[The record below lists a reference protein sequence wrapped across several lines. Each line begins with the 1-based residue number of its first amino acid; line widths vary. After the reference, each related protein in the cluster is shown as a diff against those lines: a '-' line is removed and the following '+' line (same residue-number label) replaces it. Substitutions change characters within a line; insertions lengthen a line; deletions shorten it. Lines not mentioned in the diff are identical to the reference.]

1 MTKKTTR
8 KSTKKQLAFRN
19 KLVLNQWLISLFGI
33 DPLAEHK
40 LQGKTIRPFH
50 KLAEPIR
57 NPSLEGL
64 DTDNLHHFFHH
75 LANSPLFSHAGV
87 QLNDL
92 QISRDQLMAYEQ
104 NIVRHT
110 QAINEKRHRPIVWK
124 YYQWLSLLFTEV
136 RSEERRVGKECRSRW
151 SR

>member
-40 LQGKTIRPFH
+40 LQSKKLRPFH

-57 NPSLEGL
+57 NTS
-64 DTDNLHHFFHH
+64 
-75 LANSPLFSHAGV
+75 
-87 QLNDL
+87 
-92 QISRDQLMAYEQ
+92 
-104 NIVRHT
+104 
-110 QAINEKRHRPIVWK
+110 
-124 YYQWLSLLFTEV
+124 
-136 RSEERRVGKECRSRW
+136 
-151 SR
+151 